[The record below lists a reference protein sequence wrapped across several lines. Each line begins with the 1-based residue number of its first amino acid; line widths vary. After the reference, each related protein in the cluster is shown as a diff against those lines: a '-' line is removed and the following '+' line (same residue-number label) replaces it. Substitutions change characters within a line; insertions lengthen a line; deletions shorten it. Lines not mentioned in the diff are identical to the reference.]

1 MFKSP
6 VAKLLKFF
14 QKSRSGWKTKCQ
26 QAKERNKH
34 LATQTRA
41 VERSRAAWRRKAE
54 FAQRELRA
62 LQQEL
67 AAIKNTA
74 AG

>member
-1 MFKSP
+1 MLKSP

-14 QKSRSGWKTKCQ
+14 QKSRNGWKAKCQ

-34 LATQTRA
+34 LATQTSA
-41 VERSRAAWRRKAE
+41 VEKSRAAWRRKAE

-62 LQQEL
+62 LRQEL
-67 AAIKNTA
+67 EALKNMP